1 MLDKAKTLHGFTL
14 QGLDGAIGTVQEF
27 YFDDEHWVVRY
38 LVAATGNWLTGRQVL
53 ISPYSLHAVNR
64 DAEEIAVALTKRQ
77 IEDSP
82 SIDTDRPVSHQF
94 EEEFYG
100 FYGWPKYWAGP
111 NLWGFS
117 PIIVRDPEQ
126 WSDDASGHEARDPH
140 LRSTKDV
147 SGYHVQAT
155 DGELGHVEDFIID
168 DETWAIR
175 YLVIDTGNWR
185 SGKRVLVSPRWIDRV
200 SWSDSEVY
208 VTLSRRAIEGAPEY
222 TEESALTREYETGL
236 HGHYNR
242 RGYWVEGPVSA
253 ATTRG
258 KIS

>member
-1 MLDKAKTLHGFTL
+1 MLDNAKTLHGFTL
-14 QGLDGAIGTVQEF
+14 RGIDGTIGTVREF

-53 ISPYSLHAVNR
+53 LSPYALNAVNR
-64 DAEEIAVALTKRQ
+64 DAQEVGVALTKQQ

-82 SIDTDRPVSHQF
+82 SIDTDKPVSHEF

-100 FYGWPKYWAGP
+100 FYGWPKYWAGGKV
-111 NLWGFS
+111 WGFS
-117 PIIVRDPEQ
+117 PIILRDPEQ
-126 WSDDASGHEARDPH
+126 WSDDATGHIERDPH

-155 DGELGHVEDFIID
+155 DGDLGHVEDFIID

-185 SGKRVLVSPRWIDRV
+185 SGKKVLISPRWIDRV
-200 SWSDSEVY
+200 SWEDSEVY
-208 VTLSRRAIEGAPEY
+208 VALSRESIEGSPEY
-222 TEESALTREYETGL
+222 TDESALTREYETGL
-236 HGHYNR
+236 HSHYER
-242 RGYWVEGPVSA
+242 RGYWVDGPA
-253 ATTRG
+253 PTGTPPRR
-258 KIS
+258 IP